1 MNSASLFPPAACDTS
16 LLASQQRL
24 QQVRAAFFP
33 RLVTWQREHGRH
45 GLPWQQQRDPYRVW
59 LSEVMLQQTQVLTV
73 LHYYTR
79 FLQAFPNV
87 RALAD
92 AAQEEVMALW
102 SGLGYYSRARNLHA
116 CAQQVRDLHGGAF
129 PRSSAALVTLP
140 GIGPSTAAA
149 IAAFCFGER
158 VSIFDANVQ
167 RVLARLLGFGEDLA
181 TAAAQRALH
190 DMAQQLV
197 HPDADAAAMVSY
209 TQGLM
214 DLGATVCTARQPH
227 CAACPM
233 TDLCAVAGQDLAVEL
248 PRKTKKLRRTAES
261 WWLLVLRSPQG
272 IWLERRPQQG
282 IWAGLHC
289 VPLFGS
295 EAGALAA
302 AQGLG
307 EAQHAPMFRHVL
319 THKDL
324 YLHPVLIDVAPGQ
337 LPALAGEWHADWAA
351 RGLPAPLRKWL
362 QAL

>member
-1 MNSASLFPPAACDTS
+1 MSNVPLFPLAELDTS
-16 LLASQQRL
+16 AAASQQRL
-24 QQVRAAFFP
+24 LQLRDAFFP
-33 RLVTWQREHGRH
+33 RLVVWQRQHGRH

-59 LSEVMLQQTQVLTV
+59 LSEVMLQQTQVVTV
-73 LHYYTR
+73 LDYYAR
-79 FLQAFPNV
+79 FLQAFPDV

-92 AAQEEVMALW
+92 ATQEEVMALC
-102 SGLGYYSRARNLHA
+102 SGLGYYSRASNLHA
-116 CAQQVRDLHGGAF
+116 CAQQVRDVHGGEF
-129 PRSSAALVTLP
+129 PRSSADLVKLP

-181 TAAAQRALH
+181 SARAVRALH

-197 HPDADAAAMVSY
+197 HADADAADMASY

-214 DLGATVCTARQPH
+214 DLGATVCTARQPR

-233 TDLCAVAGQDLAVEL
+233 ASLCAVAGQDLAVEL
-248 PRKTKKLRRTAES
+248 PRKTKKLKRTAES

-272 IWLERRPQQG
+272 IWLERRGQQG

-295 EAGALAA
+295 EADALAA
-302 AQGLG
+302 AAGLG
-307 EAQHAPMFRHVL
+307 SAHHAPMFRHVL

-324 YLHPVLIDVAPGQ
+324 YLHPVLIDVAGGQ
-337 LPALAGEWHADWAA
+337 QPALAGEWHADWAA
-351 RGLPAPLRKWL
+351 RGLPAPVRKWL
-362 QAL
+362 EAL